1 MEAALTC
8 RNRVVALSWAQR
20 PSPTAELG
28 VGESLRS
35 AGAARFGF
43 DHVVV
48 DQLTRRTCN
57 HGGSAR
63 RRVPATSTRSA
74 QPVHTRHGV

>member
-1 MEAALTC
+1 MVFEAG
-8 RNRVVALSWAQR
+8 
-20 PSPTAELG
+20 AEQHLRHGQAYQLG

-35 AGAARFGF
+35 AGAAPFGF

-74 QPVHTRHGV
+74 QPVHTGHGV